1 MLERSVGAARISHAR
16 RAVFMHPLR
25 TPSTFTIP
33 VVLAL
38 SLGACRGSEE
48 APLVSVTVDPSLSP
62 RVESLPGFDDGQPRP
77 LAVATDI
84 DGEPAVFVANELW
97 VSTDDA
103 EGLEALLA
111 RWGGEVIASLEPGA
125 FDLSFLPTQHL
136 IRVDASAA
144 DVALLGEHIR
154 EIDAD
159 VTGDYTVSSDEGLAL
174 LAAAAEEAASGHA
187 LGVNWVGEGAQFL
200 DRNVT
205 EGPEGPSGYQPNPFE
220 WPSHSIDAS
229 QETGVAEAWRAL
241 DFADRLGERVGVA
254 ILDMGFSP
262 DIDTPGDMV
271 AISNVPGVNP
281 IDRDNILHCG
291 DPCPWHGTNVRSAA
305 MAVPDNGFGSAGPAG
320 PVARPIL
327 VFTLY
332 DFFTSITALAEAKA
346 LGADIANMSYGA
358 PVPDFVAWSAGPF
371 NTATAAFRASGML
384 LFAAAGNK
392 GRDVNRE
399 RCFGAFGVRVC
410 WERRFHTPCQNAG
423 VICVGGLQHDSLG
436 RHPDS
441 NFGASVDIFASYVH
455 WIGRDPET
463 PAGEE
468 EHVQA
473 KNGTSFSS
481 PFVSGIAALIW
492 AADPSASANDVERH
506 LFNAARP
513 SPLVEVSRYVDAYGA
528 VLAALGNVPPS
539 VTITNPDPGGQV
551 QLNRNA
557 GLRADTVDVED
568 GEDCCVVH
576 WSSDVDGFLGTT
588 GGPAHN
594 LTHSFDTEGTRTVTA
609 EVVDSGGATGL
620 DTIVIEV
627 VNTPPSV
634 EILRPDPGE
643 EVPRGVDVLLRGVST
658 DPNEPGFSLD
668 CGLMTW
674 TSNVSA
680 DPLPVT
686 GCDVL
691 VAFPEDGLRVI
702 TLTGTD
708 PQGESGSDSVSIE
721 VVPPPGVIPPTVQIV
736 EPEAG
741 AFPFGPN
748 QEMDFVG
755 MASDPGGATDLDFEW
770 YVNYDLPSGSG
781 RELIGSTPTFSWTA
795 TDTFPDHDY
804 CDGGAQFT
812 IELEVTNP
820 DGATGVDSVVI
831 DVFVVC

>member
-332 DFFTSITALAEAKA
+332 DFFTSITRPGRGQGPGRGHRQHELRRPRAGLRRLERRPLQHGHGGLPGFRHVVVRRRRQQGAGREPGALLRSIRRAGL
-346 LGADIANMSYGA
+346 LGAALPHPVSERGRHLCGRSPARFPGPA
-358 PVPDFVAWSAGPF
+358 PRLQLRSQRGH
-371 NTATAAFRASGML
+371 L
-384 LFAAAGNK
+384 CL
-392 GRDVNRE
+392 
-399 RCFGAFGVRVC
+399 VRTLD
-410 WERRFHTPCQNAG
+410 RPRPGNAG
-423 VICVGGLQHDSLG
+423 RRRGT
-436 RHPDS
+436 R
-441 NFGASVDIFASYVH
+441 
-455 WIGRDPET
+455 
-463 PAGEE
+463 AGEE
-468 EHVQA
+468 
-473 KNGTSFSS
+473 
-481 PFVSGIAALIW
+481 
-492 AADPSASANDVERH
+492 RH
-506 LFNAARP
+506 ELLV
-513 SPLVEVSRYVDAYGA
+513 PLRVRH
-528 VLAALGNVPPS
+528 
-539 VTITNPDPGGQV
+539 
-551 QLNRNA
+551 R
-557 GLRADTVDVED
+557 RADM
-568 GEDCCVVH
+568 
-576 WSSDVDGFLGTT
+576 
-588 GGPAHN
+588 GG
-594 LTHSFDTEGTRTVTA
+594 R
-609 EVVDSGGATGL
+609 
-620 DTIVIEV
+620 
-627 VNTPPSV
+627 SV
-634 EILRPDPGE
+634 
-643 EVPRGVDVLLRGVST
+643 
-658 DPNEPGFSLD
+658 
-668 CGLMTW
+668 
-674 TSNVSA
+674 
-680 DPLPVT
+680 
-686 GCDVL
+686 
-691 VAFPEDGLRVI
+691 
-702 TLTGTD
+702 
-708 PQGESGSDSVSIE
+708 
-721 VVPPPGVIPPTVQIV
+721 
-736 EPEAG
+736 
-741 AFPFGPN
+741 
-748 QEMDFVG
+748 
-755 MASDPGGATDLDFEW
+755 
-770 YVNYDLPSGSG
+770 
-781 RELIGSTPTFSWTA
+781 RER
-795 TDTFPDHDY
+795 
-804 CDGGAQFT
+804 Q
-812 IELEVTNP
+812 
-820 DGATGVDSVVI
+820 
-831 DVFVVC
+831 